1 MKNVEHFPGIES
13 IENRRVWKYLRQM
26 KNSRKL
32 KIEKVDRNVT
42 ATLKILGSVPGSL
55 NIFAQVPTKE
65 FLKTVQFLA

>member
-1 MKNVEHFPGIES
+1 
-13 IENRRVWKYLRQM
+13 M

-65 FLKTVQFLA
+65 FLKTV